1 MWRRI
6 VSSGLKT
13 LAADVAVASPSRR
26 SIPAAARP
34 VGFHLSAD
42 RSSVSAPAS
51 FITRHFSSEPVVGTP
66 ATKKVEDVM
75 PIATGHEKE
84 ELEAELEG
92 RRLLD
97 IDFPEGPFGT
107 KEAPAIVKS
116 YYDKRIVG
124 CPGGEGE
131 EEHDVVWFWL
141 EKGKSFECPV
151 CTQYF
156 ENLYSSIRIVSESSS
171 FVTMWRRIVSSGLK
185 TLASDLAAA
194 SPPCRS
200 IAATARPA
208 GSYLAANRS
217 AISASSSSV
226 IPRHFSSESVV
237 ETSVKKK
244 KVEDVMPIATGHEK
258 EELEAELEGRRL
270 LDIDFPEGPFGTK
283 EAPAI
288 VKSYYDKRIVGCPGG
303 EGEDEHDVVWFWL
316 EKGKSFECPVCTQY
330 FELEVV
336 GPGGPPDGHGDEDH
350 EHHH

>member
-26 SIPAAARP
+26 WIAGSARP
-34 VGFHLSAD
+34 VGFYLTAG
-42 RSSVSAPAS
+42 RSSAS
-51 FITRHFSSEPVVGTP
+51 FITRHFSSEPVGTTP

-156 ENLYSSIRIVSESSS
+156 E
-171 FVTMWRRIVSSGLK
+171 
-185 TLASDLAAA
+185 
-194 SPPCRS
+194 
-200 IAATARPA
+200 
-208 GSYLAANRS
+208 
-217 AISASSSSV
+217 
-226 IPRHFSSESVV
+226 
-237 ETSVKKK
+237 
-244 KVEDVMPIATGHEK
+244 
-258 EELEAELEGRRL
+258 
-270 LDIDFPEGPFGTK
+270 
-283 EAPAI
+283 
-288 VKSYYDKRIVGCPGG
+288 
-303 EGEDEHDVVWFWL
+303 
-316 EKGKSFECPVCTQY
+316 
-330 FELEVV
+330 LEVV
-336 GPGGPPDGHGDEDH
+336 GPGGPPDGHGDEDD

>member
-26 SIPAAARP
+26 SI
-34 VGFHLSAD
+34 
-42 RSSVSAPAS
+42 
-51 FITRHFSSEPVVGTP
+51 T
-66 ATKKVEDVM
+66 
-75 PIATGHEKE
+75 
-84 ELEAELEG
+84 
-92 RRLLD
+92 
-97 IDFPEGPFGT
+97 
-107 KEAPAIVKS
+107 
-116 YYDKRIVG
+116 
-124 CPGGEGE
+124 
-131 EEHDVVWFWL
+131 
-141 EKGKSFECPV
+141 
-151 CTQYF
+151 
-156 ENLYSSIRIVSESSS
+156 
-171 FVTMWRRIVSSGLK
+171 
-185 TLASDLAAA
+185 
-194 SPPCRS
+194 
-200 IAATARPA
+200 ATARPA
-208 GSYLAANRS
+208 GFCLSADRS
-217 AISASSSSV
+217 AISASV
-226 IPRHFSSESVV
+226 IPRHFSSGSV
-237 ETSVKKK
+237 ETTPAR

>member
-13 LAADVAVASPSRR
+13 LAADVAVASHPPR
-26 SIPAAARP
+26 SIAAAARP
-34 VGFHLSAD
+34 AGFYLSAD
-42 RSSVSAPAS
+42 RSAVSASSS
-51 FITRHFSSEPVVGTP
+51 FIPRHFSSESVEK
-66 ATKKVEDVM
+66 KKVEDVM

-156 ENLYSSIRIVSESSS
+156 E
-171 FVTMWRRIVSSGLK
+171 
-185 TLASDLAAA
+185 
-194 SPPCRS
+194 
-200 IAATARPA
+200 
-208 GSYLAANRS
+208 
-217 AISASSSSV
+217 
-226 IPRHFSSESVV
+226 
-237 ETSVKKK
+237 
-244 KVEDVMPIATGHEK
+244 
-258 EELEAELEGRRL
+258 
-270 LDIDFPEGPFGTK
+270 
-283 EAPAI
+283 
-288 VKSYYDKRIVGCPGG
+288 
-303 EGEDEHDVVWFWL
+303 
-316 EKGKSFECPVCTQY
+316 
-330 FELEVV
+330 LEVV
-336 GPGGPPDGHGDEDH
+336 GPGGPPDGHGDEDD

>member
-1 MWRRI
+1 
-6 VSSGLKT
+6 
-13 LAADVAVASPSRR
+13 
-26 SIPAAARP
+26 
-34 VGFHLSAD
+34 
-42 RSSVSAPAS
+42 
-51 FITRHFSSEPVVGTP
+51 
-66 ATKKVEDVM
+66 
-75 PIATGHEKE
+75 
-84 ELEAELEG
+84 
-92 RRLLD
+92 
-97 IDFPEGPFGT
+97 
-107 KEAPAIVKS
+107 
-116 YYDKRIVG
+116 
-124 CPGGEGE
+124 
-131 EEHDVVWFWL
+131 
-141 EKGKSFECPV
+141 
-151 CTQYF
+151 
-156 ENLYSSIRIVSESSS
+156 
-171 FVTMWRRIVSSGLK
+171 MWRRIVSSGLK

-217 AISASSSSV
+217 AISASSV
-226 IPRHFSSESVV
+226 TPRHFSSESVV

-303 EGEDEHDVVWFWL
+303 EGAIDFGLMYFAEDEHDVVWFWL